1 MKIPKETLT
10 PVRRQKE
17 RAALT
22 REKILLSANRIFVR
36 DGFEAAK
43 LDEIAT
49 AAGYT
54 RGAFYAN
61 YKNKEELFVAVAGQQ
76 IANHISIAVESVRS
90 KTGVKSKIHELLQNM
105 SNTPEAR
112 TWVILM
118 IEFSLF
124 VLRHPEQK
132 SQLLLLHE
140 PCIKGAEAVFRD
152 LYKEA
157 DRDPALSLSSIGIGF
172 YSLIQ
177 GLILQEMVNGKRVT
191 PKVTADLLKTYL
203 HAVLGDE
210 SKPEE

>member
-1 MKIPKETLT
+1 MKMPKEILK
-10 PVRRQKE
+10 PICRQKG
-17 RAALT
+17 RAART
-22 REKILLSANRIFVR
+22 REKIMSSAHRIFAR

-61 YKNKEELFVAVAGQQ
+61 FKNKEELFVAVAGER
-76 IANHISIAVESVRS
+76 IANHFSIAVESIRS
-90 KTGVKSKIHELLQNM
+90 KTGVKPKIHELLQNM
-105 SNTPEAR
+105 VNTPEAR

-132 SQLLLLHE
+132 THHLLLHE
-140 PCIKGAEAVFRD
+140 PCIKGAEIVFKE

-157 DRDPALSLSSIGIGF
+157 DHNPPLPLAVIGVGF
-172 YSLIQ
+172 YALTQ
-177 GLILQEMVNGKRVT
+177 GLILQEMLNSKLVT
-191 PKVTADLLKTYL
+191 PKVTASLLKTYL
-203 HAVLGDE
+203 NAVIEDE
-210 SKPEE
+210 SKKEG